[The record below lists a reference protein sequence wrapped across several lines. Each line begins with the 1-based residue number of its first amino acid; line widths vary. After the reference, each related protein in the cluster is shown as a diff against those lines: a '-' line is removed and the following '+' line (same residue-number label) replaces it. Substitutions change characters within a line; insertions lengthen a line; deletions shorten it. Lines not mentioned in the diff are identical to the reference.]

1 MAVMKKN
8 MIKIKVLSFFA
19 ILFFLISA
27 LPFLNACLPNTVEV
41 TLYFAGYTE
50 TDFYLEPETRKI
62 TDDRDLYK
70 KVLEELIGGPDS
82 KELYPTLP
90 SSTKVNSVAVENGL
104 AIVDLSKE
112 IITDTAEIPHSSTTE
127 TLAIFSIVNSLT
139 EFEDIEKVKII
150 INGMDKGKIDGM
162 QIEDFWGHVGIY
174 EEFIRNKDII
184 NKPD

>member
-1 MAVMKKN
+1 MKKN
-8 MIKIKVLSFFA
+8 TTKIKVLSFFA
-19 ILFFLISA
+19 ILFFIISA
-27 LPFLNACLPNTVEV
+27 LPLLNACFPSMVEV

-62 TDDRDLYK
+62 TDNEDLYK
-70 KVLEELIGGPDS
+70 KILEELVKGPDS

-90 SSTKVNSVAVENGL
+90 SSTKVNSVAVEDGL

-112 IITDTAEIPHSSTTE
+112 VITDTTEIPHSSTTE

-139 EFEDIEKVKII
+139 EFEDIEKVKIT
-150 INGMDKGKIDGM
+150 INGMDKGKIDGI

-174 EEFIRNKDII
+174 EEFTRNEDVI